1 MDAKPRNLRA
11 MLSEAKDLSELM
23 VDLAY
28 AALYFG
34 DPDMAEEIDELEDQ
48 MSDLVHDMRA
58 VSVLAARH
66 PKEAEA
72 MASVL
77 QVISSIERIG
87 NAAVDIARIV
97 THRLGIPA
105 SWSPTCP
112 TPRRSRTGCASAREA
127 TSRAVPWPPWSSR
140 CRRACA

>member
-11 MLSEAKDLSELM
+11 MLSESKDLSELM

-66 PKEAEA
+66 PKEA
-72 MASVL
+72 
-77 QVISSIERIG
+77 
-87 NAAVDIARIV
+87 
-97 THRLGIPA
+97 
-105 SWSPTCP
+105 
-112 TPRRSRTGCASAREA
+112 
-127 TSRAVPWPPWSSR
+127 
-140 CRRACA
+140 